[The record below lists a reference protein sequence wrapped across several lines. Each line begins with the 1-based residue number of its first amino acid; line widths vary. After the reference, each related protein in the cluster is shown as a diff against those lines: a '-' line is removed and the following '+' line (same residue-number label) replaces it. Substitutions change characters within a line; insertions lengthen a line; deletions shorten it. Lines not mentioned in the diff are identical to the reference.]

1 MLQNQRITKVNSK
14 IEYFGRI
21 FSCSSSSSDMTT
33 VLLAARE
40 LVLEGIDDVELEDA
54 IDYMEN

>member
-1 MLQNQRITKVNSK
+1 
-14 IEYFGRI
+14 
-21 FSCSSSSSDMTT
+21 MTT